1 MRILERLTRR
11 ITRHFGAIPTPP
23 GTSPPTRARHLRTT
37 KILAVIVLFV
47 ALAMAFGHM
56 PLALFLGS
64 LMRPASVR
72 PPSGGR
78 PPGAGGGSPFPFITI
93 GAYFLIATIL
103 YVLGGILVASGK
115 LFKLANLG
123 LIILAVADNA
133 LLIYTRSMPNIFF
146 QRAIPWSW
154 GWFPLG
160 TVQIFIGQAI
170 IIVVCAL
177 LISKPKFLGAR

>member
-1 MRILERLTRR
+1 MHIL
-11 ITRHFGAIPTPP
+11 
-23 GTSPPTRARHLRTT
+23 ARYLRTA
-37 KILAVIVLFV
+37 KLLAVVVLFF

-64 LMRPASVR
+64 LMRPESAR

-78 PPGAGGGSPFPFITI
+78 LLGVGGGSPFPFIAI

-123 LIILAVADNA
+123 LIIVAVVDNV
-133 LLIYTRSMPNIFF
+133 LLIYTRNMPNIFF
-146 QRAIPWSW
+146 QRPIPWSW

-160 TVQIFIGQAI
+160 TVQIFIGQAVM
-170 IIVVCAL
+170 IVLCSL
-177 LISKPKFLGAR
+177 LIFKPKFLGARQPLAADK